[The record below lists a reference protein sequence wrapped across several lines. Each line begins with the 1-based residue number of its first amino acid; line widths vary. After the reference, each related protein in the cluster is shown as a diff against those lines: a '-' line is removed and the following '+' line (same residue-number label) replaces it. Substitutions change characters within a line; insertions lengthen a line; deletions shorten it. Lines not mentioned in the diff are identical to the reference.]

1 MLKRQSKTDQNQKIK
16 GPPRI
21 LVVDDNSD
29 AARLLGKLFRRVG
42 YEVAE
47 VGDHQVAMITMMNE
61 PAPISAVIGSFST
74 SGNAA
79 CLKLLDAVRNTPD
92 ARVNAQRMVLIL
104 DSPRQQLFA
113 WQSGVDEL
121 IMRPYRAED
130 MLAAV
135 ATVIGRSDGDR
146 VGYRRQ
152 MIDLLREQT
161 RQPDEQREPTIG
173 AAQFN

>member
-1 MLKRQSKTDQNQKIK
+1 M
-16 GPPRI
+16 
-21 LVVDDNSD
+21 
-29 AARLLGKLFRRVG
+29 
-42 YEVAE
+42 
-47 VGDHQVAMITMMNE
+47 
-61 PAPISAVIGSFST
+61 
-74 SGNAA
+74 
-79 CLKLLDAVRNTPD
+79 RNTPD

-130 MLAAV
+130 MLASV

-152 MIDLLREQT
+152 MIDVLREQT